1 MSHDMTSLTFS
12 PAFRVSIC
20 QAEWLWPIA
29 NLKSL
34 MPCNRPWTGD
44 FKFKIL
50 DERKNYLVVSCVCP
64 SAKCYIGHLGGPGTA
79 GLNSQVS
86 KNQNGVCPSG
96 HLQHIKTERHLNVQ
110 KKILKT
116 VEFLVCSA
124 FQSSL
129 LFYLTIFL
137 SAGDSFQDWAPSAS
151 SIVTC
156 ILFVCVAILLQSTA
170 GWEALFSW
178 IFPCESPRR
187 IPTSV
192 YHCIWAT
199 FYVMHCTISS
209 AFSCL
214 KAFWRSDCSVWIVLI
229 VSQQLIPW

>member
-12 PAFRVSIC
+12 LAFRVSIC

-96 HLQHIKTERHLNVQ
+96 HLQHIKTERHWNVQ
-110 KKILKT
+110 IFYWKQLNSGFVCLSIESSDLSDNISLHRR
-116 VEFLVCSA
+116 FFSRLSSFCFLHSDFNLVCLCCHLAAVNSRV
-124 FQSSL
+124 
-129 LFYLTIFL
+129 
-137 SAGDSFQDWAPSAS
+137 G
-151 SIVTC
+151 SI
-156 ILFVCVAILLQSTA
+156 IQLNLPL
-170 GWEALFSW
+170 W
-178 IFPCESPRR
+178 
-187 IPTSV
+187 IPT
-192 YHCIWAT
+192 
-199 FYVMHCTISS
+199 
-209 AFSCL
+209 
-214 KAFWRSDCSVWIVLI
+214 
-229 VSQQLIPW
+229 

>member
-50 DERKNYLVVSCVCP
+50 DERKNYLVVSCVCQT
-64 SAKCYIGHLGGPGTA
+64 AKCYIGHLGCPGTA

-96 HLQHIKTERHLNVQ
+96 HLQHIKTERHWNVQ
-110 KKILKT
+110 IFYWKQLNSG
-116 VEFLVCSA
+116 FVCLSIE
-124 FQSSL
+124 SSD
-129 LFYLTIFL
+129 L
-137 SAGDSFQDWAPSAS
+137 SDNISLHRRFFSRLAPSAS
-151 SIVTC
+151 SIVTS

-170 GWEALFSW
+170 GWEAFFSW
-178 IFPCESPRR
+178 IFPSESTRR
-187 IPTSV
+187 IQTSV
-192 YHCIWAT
+192 FEPHLLLC
-199 FYVMHCTISS
+199 
-209 AFSCL
+209 
-214 KAFWRSDCSVWIVLI
+214 IVLCHLP
-229 VSQQLIPW
+229 SPAWKPSEDLIALSG